1 MLNLTI
7 ILGPSNKNSLL
18 ELALV
23 LASAARILKLEL
35 ALEGRRNI
43 NHEYGL
49 IFGIVLYGLW
59 LVLYNSVRL
68 LIFESVIIGI

>member
-1 MLNLTI
+1 MGVIWNIKKIYLFYKYLRMLNLTI

-49 IFGIVLYGLW
+49 IFGIVLYGL
-59 LVLYNSVRL
+59 
-68 LIFESVIIGI
+68 